1 MSVSDRATRRDLR
14 ALFEPESVAVVGAS
28 DDPEKWGNWLARGA
42 LRGASRRAVHLVN
55 RRGGEVM
62 GRPAHRSLTELPEA
76 PELAVLAVPPAAL
89 AGAVD
94 DAIAA
99 GCRALVVI
107 TAGQTDGDAGGPRDA
122 ALARQARDAGVI
134 LLGPNCLGVF
144 DAGAEL
150 ELVSNDLPR
159 GSLGLI
165 SQSGNLA
172 LEIGLLAGAAG
183 LGFSRFVSVGNQ
195 ADLEAGELIGELA
208 AHDGTDLIAIYV
220 EDFRDGRSF
229 ARAAEAA
236 TRAGKPVVLLAVE
249 HTDATARAVRSHTGA
264 LASDS
269 AAIDAACRAAGME
282 RVRSPQGLVDLAQ
295 GLMRAGVPR
304 GRRVAV
310 LADGGGHG
318 GVAAALA
325 SEAALAIPALSEG
338 LRRELRAGLPPT
350 AAVANPIDLA
360 GGGEADIHSFERTAR
375 AVLGS
380 GEVDAVL
387 MTGYFGGYSDYAETL
402 GRAEAAVAEA
412 LADAADAT
420 GRPLVVQTMHPQTA
434 AASTLRSRGVPVYRT
449 IERAVGV
456 LARLAEAGERE
467 PRGVPEL
474 PEAAVAVMPLPE
486 AAVAVAAPGLPARQA
501 ASSQGEAS
509 RAPASAYSGARALLG
524 AGGVPFVP
532 AREVSSPD
540 EAAAA
545 AAELGYPVVL
555 KALGLLHKSD
565 LGGVVTG
572 VADEPT
578 LRATFA
584 DLEERLAP
592 PAFSVESMAP
602 VGDGVEL
609 LVGARWDARFGPV
622 ALVGVGGVFTEVL
635 SDVAV
640 ALAPVDEATARELLL
655 SLRAAPLLQGARGR
669 RALDIDAAASA
680 VAALSRVAA
689 AHPEIAEIEVNPLL
703 ALTEGVVALD
713 ARAVP
718 WWQNGSQEEA
728 NASRD

>member
-62 GRPAHRSLTELPEA
+62 GRPAHRSLADLPEA

-94 DAIAA
+94 DAIAT

-107 TAGQTDGDAGGPRDA
+107 TAGEADGDAGGPRDA
-122 ALARQARDAGVI
+122 ALAQRARDAGVI

-195 ADLEAGELIGELA
+195 ADLQAGELIGELA
-208 AHDGTDLIAIYV
+208 AHEGTELIAIYV

-236 TRAGKPVVLLAVE
+236 ARAGKPVVLLAVE
-249 HTDATARAVRSHTGA
+249 HTEATARAVRSHTGA

-282 RVRSPQGLVDLAQ
+282 RVRSPQELVDLAQ
-295 GLMRAGVPR
+295 GLVRAGVPR
-304 GRRVAV
+304 GRRVVV

-325 SEAALAIPALSEG
+325 SEAGLTMPALSEG
-338 LRRELRAGLPPT
+338 LSRELRGGLPPT

-360 GGGEADIHSFERTAR
+360 GGGEADIHSFERAAR

-402 GRAEAAVAEA
+402 GRGEAAVAEA

-434 AASTLRSRGVPVYRT
+434 AASALRSRGVPVYRT

-467 PRGVPEL
+467 PRGVPWL
-474 PEAAVAVMPLPE
+474 AEAAEPLS
-486 AAVAVAAPGLPARQA
+486 AHGYSQARV
-501 ASSQGEAS
+501 
-509 RAPASAYSGARALLG
+509 LLA
-524 AGGVPFVP
+524 AGGVPFAS
-532 AREVSSPD
+532 AREVSSSD
-540 EAAAA
+540 EAAVT

-572 VADEPT
+572 IADEPS
-578 LRATFA
+578 LRAAFA
-584 DLEERLAP
+584 DLRERLAP
-592 PAFSVESMAP
+592 PGFSVEAVAP

-622 ALVGVGGVFTEVL
+622 ALVGLGGVFTEVL

-640 ALAPVDEATARELLL
+640 ALGPVDDATARELLL

-669 RALDIDAAASA
+669 REVDLDAAASA

-689 AHPEIAEIEVNPLL
+689 AHPEIAELEVNPLL
-703 ALTEGVVALD
+703 ALPEGAVALD
-713 ARAVP
+713 ARVVLRAP
-718 WWQNGSQEEA
+718 NGSKEEA
-728 NASRD
+728 NTSP

>member
-1 MSVSDRATRRDLR
+1 MSVSNRATRRDLR

-62 GRPAHRSLTELPEA
+62 GRPAHRSLADLADP

-89 AGAVD
+89 DGAVD

-107 TAGQTDGDAGGPRDA
+107 TAGEADGDAGGARDA
-122 ALARQARDAGVI
+122 ALARRARDAGVI

-172 LEIGLLAGAAG
+172 LEIGLLAGSAG

-208 AHDGTDLIAIYV
+208 AHDGTKLIAIYV

-249 HTDATARAVRSHTGA
+249 HTEATARAVRSHTGA

-282 RVRSPQGLVDLAQ
+282 RVRSPQELVDLAQ
-295 GLMRAGVPR
+295 GLVRAGVPR

-325 SEAALAIPALSEG
+325 SEAGLSVPALSDG
-338 LRRELRAGLPPT
+338 LQRDLRGRLPAT

-360 GGGEADIHSFERTAR
+360 GGGEADIHSFERTAL

-402 GRAEAAVAEA
+402 GRGEAAVAEA
-412 LADAADAT
+412 LADAANAT
-420 GRPLVVQTMHPQTA
+420 GRPLVVQTMHPETA
-434 AASTLRSRGVPVYRT
+434 AATTLRSRGVPVYRT

-456 LARLAEAGERE
+456 LARLADAGERA

-474 PEAAVAVMPLPE
+474 PEGATAPEPAAVPE
-486 AAVAVAAPGLPARQA
+486 TAAAPGVAARP
-501 ASSQGEAS
+501 E
-509 RAPASAYSGARALLG
+509 SAGSTYSGARALLA

-532 AREVSSPD
+532 AREVSTPD
-540 EAAAA
+540 EAAGA

-555 KALGLLHKSD
+555 KALGMLHKSD
-565 LGGVVTG
+565 AGGVVTG
-572 VADEPT
+572 LSDET
-578 LRATFA
+578 ALRAALA
-584 DLEERLAP
+584 DVRDRLAP
-592 PAFSVESMAP
+592 PAFCVERMAP

-609 LVGARWDARFGPV
+609 LVGAIWDARFGPV
-622 ALVGVGGVFTEVL
+622 TLVALGGVFTEVL
-635 SDVAV
+635 GDTAV
-640 ALAPVDEATARELLL
+640 ALAPVDEPTARELLL

-669 RALDIDAAASA
+669 REVDLDAAASA

-703 ALTEGVVALD
+703 ALPDRAVGLD
-713 ARAVP
+713 ARVVMRP
-718 WWQNGSQEEA
+718 
-728 NASRD
+728 

>member
-1 MSVSDRATRRDLR
+1 MSASDRATRRDLR
-14 ALFEPESVAVVGAS
+14 PLFEPESVAVVGAS

-62 GRPAHRSLTELPEA
+62 GRPAHRSLGDLPDP

-89 AGAVD
+89 DGAVD

-107 TAGQTDGDAGGPRDA
+107 TAGEADGDAGGPRDA
-122 ALARQARDAGVI
+122 TLAKKARDAGVI

-208 AHDGTDLIAIYV
+208 AHDGTELIAIYV

-236 TRAGKPVVLLAVE
+236 TRAGKRVVLLAVE
-249 HTDATARAVRSHTGA
+249 RTEATGRAVRSHTGA

-282 RVRSPQGLVDLAQ
+282 RVRSPQELVDLAQ
-295 GLMRAGVPR
+295 GLVRAGVPR

-318 GVAAALA
+318 GVASALA
-325 SEAALAIPALSEG
+325 VGAGLSVPALSDG
-338 LRRELRAGLPPT
+338 LRGELRAGLPPT
-350 AAVANPIDLA
+350 AALANPIDLA

-402 GRAEAAVAEA
+402 GRGEAAVAEA
-412 LADAADAT
+412 LADAAKAT
-420 GRPLVVQTMHPQTA
+420 GRPLIVQTMHPQAA
-434 AASTLRSRGVPVYRT
+434 AASTLRSRGVPVYPT

-456 LARLAEAGERE
+456 LGRLAEAGERE
-467 PRGVPEL
+467 PRGVPRL
-474 PEAAVAVMPLPE
+474 PE
-486 AAVAVAAPGLPARQA
+486 
-501 ASSQGEAS
+501 
-509 RAPASAYSGARALLG
+509 RAPPLTHPTYSKARRLLA
-524 AGGVPFVP
+524 AGGVPFGP
-532 AREVSSPD
+532 AREVSTLG
-540 EAAAA
+540 EAVAAAS
-545 AAELGYPVVL
+545 ELGYPVVL
-555 KALGLLHKSD
+555 KALGLLHKTD
-565 LGGVVTG
+565 AGGVLTG
-572 VADEPT
+572 LADESA
-578 LRATFA
+578 LRGAFA
-584 DLEERLAP
+584 DMHERLGP
-592 PAFSVESMAP
+592 PALSVERMAP
-602 VGDGVEL
+602 LSEGVEL
-609 LVGARWDARFGPV
+609 LVGGRWDTRFGPV
-622 ALVGVGGVFTEVL
+622 ALVGLGGMFTEVL

-640 ALAPVDEATARELLL
+640 ALAPVDEPTARELLL
-655 SLRAAPLLQGARGR
+655 SLRATPLLWGARGR
-669 RALDIDAAASA
+669 PEVDLEAAASA
-680 VAALSRVAA
+680 VAALSRVTA
-689 AHPEIAEIEVNPLL
+689 AHPEIAEIEINPLL
-703 ALTEGVVALD
+703 ALPEGVLGLD
-713 ARAVP
+713 ARIVMHP
-718 WWQNGSQEEA
+718 
-728 NASRD
+728 

>member
-1 MSVSDRATRRDLR
+1 MSVPDRATRRDLR

-42 LRGASRRAVHLVN
+42 LRGESRRAVHLVN
-55 RRGGEVM
+55 RRGGEVL
-62 GRPAHRSLTELPEA
+62 GRPAHPSLTSLPEA
-76 PELAVLAVPPAAL
+76 PELAVLAVPPAAVE
-89 AGAVD
+89 AAVD

-107 TAGQTDGDAGGPRDA
+107 TAGETDGDAGGPRDA
-122 ALARQARDAGVI
+122 ALARRVREAGVI

-144 DAGAEL
+144 DAAAEL
-150 ELVSNDLPR
+150 DLVSNDLPR
-159 GSLGLI
+159 GSIGLI

-172 LEIGLLAGAAG
+172 LEIGLLAEAAG

-195 ADLEAGELIGELA
+195 ADLEAGQLIGELA
-208 AHDGTDLIAIYV
+208 AHDGTELIAIYV
-220 EDFRDGRSF
+220 EDFRDGRAF
-229 ARAAEAA
+229 TRAAEGAA
-236 TRAGKPVVLLAVE
+236 RAGKPVLLLAVDRTE
-249 HTDATARAVRSHTGA
+249 ATARAVRSHTGA

-282 RVRSPQGLVDLAQ
+282 RVRSPQELVDLAQ
-295 GLMRAGVPR
+295 GLLRAGVPR
-304 GRRVAV
+304 GRRAGV

-318 GVAAALA
+318 SVAAALA
-325 SEAALAIPALSEG
+325 AGAGLSVPALSDG

-402 GRAEAAVAEA
+402 RRGEAAVAEA
-412 LADAADAT
+412 LADAAVAT
-420 GRPLVVQTMHPQTA
+420 GRPLLVQTMHPDTA
-434 AASTLRSRGVPVYRT
+434 AAAALRSRGVPVYRT

-456 LARLAEAGERE
+456 LARLAGAAERE
-467 PRGVPEL
+467 PRGVPAL
-474 PEAAVAVMPLPE
+474 PEAVATE
-486 AAVAVAAPGLPARQA
+486 VAGGY
-501 ASSQGEAS
+501 SQ
-509 RAPASAYSGARALLG
+509 ARALLA
-524 AGGVPFVP
+524 AGGVTFVS
-532 AREVSSPD
+532 AREVSTPD
-540 EAAAA
+540 DAAAA
-545 AAELGYPVVL
+545 AAEIGYPVVL

-565 LGGVVTG
+565 VGGVVTG
-572 VADEPT
+572 LSDEPG
-578 LRATFA
+578 LRAAFA
-584 DLEERLAP
+584 DLRERLAP
-592 PAFSVESMAP
+592 PAFSVERMAA

-622 ALVGVGGVFTEVL
+622 VLVGLGGVLTEVL
-635 SDVAV
+635 RDVAV

-669 RALDIDAAASA
+669 RAVDLAAAAAA

-703 ALTEGVVALD
+703 ALPDGALGLD
-713 ARAVP
+713 ARAVMRP
-718 WWQNGSQEEA
+718 
-728 NASRD
+728 

>member
-1 MSVSDRATRRDLR
+1 MSVPDRATRRDLR

-28 DDPEKWGNWLARGA
+28 DDPQKWGNWLARGA

-55 RRGGEVM
+55 RRGGEVL
-62 GRPAHRSLTELPEA
+62 GRPAHPSLASLPEA
-76 PELAVLAVPPAAL
+76 PELAVLAVPPAAVE
-89 AGAVD
+89 AAVD

-107 TAGQTDGDAGGPRDA
+107 TAGETDGDAGGPRDA
-122 ALARQARDAGVI
+122 ALARRAREAGVI

-144 DAGAEL
+144 DAAAEL

-159 GSLGLI
+159 GSIGLI

-172 LEIGLLAGAAG
+172 LEIGLLAEGAG

-208 AHDGTDLIAIYV
+208 AHDGTELIAIYM
-220 EDFRDGRSF
+220 EDFRDGRAF
-229 ARAAEAA
+229 TRAAEGAA
-236 TRAGKPVVLLAVE
+236 RAGKPVVLLAVE
-249 HTDATARAVRSHTGA
+249 RTEATARAVRSHTGA

-282 RVRSPQGLVDLAQ
+282 RVRSPQELVDLAQ
-295 GLMRAGVPR
+295 GLLRAGVPR

-325 SEAALAIPALSEG
+325 SEAGLSVPALSDG

-375 AVLGS
+375 AVLAS
-380 GEVDAVL
+380 AEVDAVL

-402 GRAEAAVAEA
+402 RRGEAAVAEA
-412 LADAADAT
+412 LADAAVAT
-420 GRPLVVQTMHPQTA
+420 GRPLLVQTMHPETA
-434 AASTLRSRGVPVYRT
+434 AAAALRSRGVPVYGT

-456 LARLAEAGERE
+456 LARLAGAVERE
-467 PRGVPEL
+467 PRGVPAL
-474 PEAAVAVMPLPE
+474 PEAAGPE
-486 AAVAVAAPGLPARQA
+486 AAGEY
-501 ASSQGEAS
+501 SQV
-509 RAPASAYSGARALLG
+509 RALLA

-532 AREVSSPD
+532 AREVSTPD
-540 EAAAA
+540 DAAAA
-545 AAELGYPVVL
+545 AAEIGYPVVL

-572 VADEPT
+572 LSDEPA
-578 LRATFA
+578 LRAAFA
-584 DLEERLAP
+584 DVRERLAP
-592 PAFSVESMAP
+592 PAFSVERMAP

-609 LVGARWDARFGPV
+609 LVGARWDARFGPI
-622 ALVGVGGVFTEVL
+622 ALVGLGGVFTEVL
-635 SDVAV
+635 RDVAV

-669 RALDIDAAASA
+669 GEVDLPAAASA

-703 ALTEGVVALD
+703 ALPDGALGLD
-713 ARAVP
+713 ARMVMRP
-718 WWQNGSQEEA
+718 
-728 NASRD
+728 

>member
-1 MSVSDRATRRDLR
+1 MSVPERATRRELR
-14 ALFEPESVAVVGAS
+14 ALFEPESVVVVGAS

-62 GRPAHRSLTELPEA
+62 GRPAHPSLASLPEA
-76 PELAVLAVPPAAL
+76 PELAVLAVPPAAVE
-89 AGAVD
+89 AAVD

-107 TAGQTDGDAGGPRDA
+107 TAGEADGDAGGPRDA
-122 ALARQARDAGVI
+122 ALARRVREAGVI

-144 DAGAEL
+144 DAAAEL
-150 ELVSNDLPR
+150 DLVSNDLPR
-159 GSLGLI
+159 GSIGLI

-172 LEIGLLAGAAG
+172 LEIGLLAEAAG

-208 AHDGTDLIAIYV
+208 AHAETELIAVYV
-220 EDFRDGRSF
+220 EDFRDGRAF
-229 ARAAEAA
+229 ARAAEDAA
-236 TRAGKPVVLLAVE
+236 RAGKPVVLLAVE
-249 HTDATARAVRSHTGA
+249 RTEATERAVRSHTGA

-269 AAIDAACRAAGME
+269 AAIDAACRAGGME
-282 RVRSPQGLVDLAQ
+282 RVRSPQELLDLAE
-295 GLMRAGVPR
+295 GLLRAGVPR

-325 SEAALAIPALSEG
+325 SDAGLSLPALSGG
-338 LRRELRAGLPPT
+338 LRRELRAGLPRT

-402 GRAEAAVAEA
+402 GRGEAAVAEA
-412 LADAADAT
+412 LADAAAAT
-420 GRPLVVQTMHPQTA
+420 GRPLLVQTMHPETA
-434 AASTLRSRGVPVYRT
+434 AAAALRRRGVPVYRT
-449 IERAVGV
+449 IDRAVGV
-456 LARLAEAGERE
+456 AARLAAAAERE
-467 PRGVPEL
+467 PRGVPALPDAAEV
-474 PEAAVAVMPLPE
+474 PEAAGE
-486 AAVAVAAPGLPARQA
+486 Y
-501 ASSQGEAS
+501 SQ
-509 RAPASAYSGARALLG
+509 ARALLA

-532 AREVSSPD
+532 AREVATAD
-540 EAAAA
+540 DAAAA
-545 AAELGYPVVL
+545 AAEIGYPVVL
-555 KALGLLHKSD
+555 KALGVLHKSD
-565 LGGVVTG
+565 VGGVVLRLS
-572 VADEPT
+572 DEPA
-578 LRATFA
+578 LRAAFERVRA
-584 DLEERLAP
+584 RLAP
-592 PAFSVESMAP
+592 PAFSVERMAP

-622 ALVGVGGVFTEVL
+622 ALVGLGGVFTEVL
-635 SDVAV
+635 NDVAV
-640 ALAPVDEATARELLL
+640 ALAPVEEATARELLL
-655 SLRAAPLLQGARGR
+655 SLRAAPLLRGARGR
-669 RALDIDAAASA
+669 RQVNLDAAASA

-703 ALTEGVVALD
+703 ALPEGALGLD
-713 ARAVP
+713 ARAVMQP
-718 WWQNGSQEEA
+718 
-728 NASRD
+728 

>member
-1 MSVSDRATRRDLR
+1 MSVSDRATRRDLS

-62 GRPAHRSLTELPEA
+62 GRPAHRSLADLPEP

-89 AGAVD
+89 EGAVD

-107 TAGQTDGDAGGPRDA
+107 TAGEADGDAGGPRDA
-122 ALARQARDAGVI
+122 ALARRARDAGAI

-172 LEIGLLAGAAG
+172 LEIGLLAGAAD

-208 AHDGTDLIAIYV
+208 AHEGTELIALYV

-236 TRAGKPVVLLAVE
+236 TSAGKPVVLLAVE
-249 HTDATARAVRSHTGA
+249 RTEATARALRSHTGA
-264 LASDS
+264 LASES

-282 RVRSPQGLVDLAQ
+282 RVRSPQELVDLAQ
-295 GLMRAGVPR
+295 GLVRAGVPR

-325 SEAALAIPALSEG
+325 SEAGLSMPALSEG
-338 LRRELRAGLPPT
+338 LRGEVRAGLPPT
-350 AAVANPIDLA
+350 AAVSNPIDLA

-380 GEVDAVL
+380 GEVDALL
-387 MTGYFGGYSDYAETL
+387 MTGYFGGYSDYSETL
-402 GRAEAAVAEA
+402 GRGEAAVAEA
-412 LADAADAT
+412 LADAAAAT

-434 AASTLRSRGVPVYRT
+434 AASALRSGGVPVYRT

-456 LARLAEAGERE
+456 LARLAEAGERA
-467 PRGVPEL
+467 PRGVPGL
-474 PEAAVAVMPLPE
+474 PEAATARSLPLRGIAGGQE
-486 AAVAVAAPGLPARQA
+486 GARGLPDAR
-501 ASSQGEAS
+501 SS
-509 RAPASAYSGARALLG
+509 APASAYSDARAILA

-532 AREVSSPD
+532 AHEVTTSD
-540 EAAAA
+540 DAVAAAA
-545 AAELGYPVVL
+545 ALGYPVVL

-572 VADEPT
+572 IADESS
-578 LRATFA
+578 LRAA
-584 DLEERLAP
+584 VAGLRERLAP
-592 PAFSVESMAP
+592 PAFSVEGMAP

-622 ALVGVGGVFTEVL
+622 ALVALGGVFTEVL
-635 SDVAV
+635 RDTAV

-655 SLRAAPLLQGARGR
+655 SLRAAPLLRGARGR
-669 RALDIDAAASA
+669 REVDLGAAASA

-689 AHPEIAEIEVNPLL
+689 AHPQIAEIEVNPLL
-703 ALTEGVVALD
+703 ALPEGAVALD
-713 ARAVP
+713 ARMVP
-718 WWQNGSQEEA
+718 RAENGSNEEA
-728 NASRD
+728 DASP

>member
-14 ALFEPESVAVVGAS
+14 ALFEPASVAVVGAS

-42 LRGASRRAVHLVN
+42 LRGASRRAVYLVN
-55 RRGGEVM
+55 RRGGEVL
-62 GRPAHRSLTELPEA
+62 GQPAHRSLADLPEP

-89 AGAVD
+89 EGAVD
-94 DAIAA
+94 DALAA
-99 GCRALVVI
+99 GSRALVVI
-107 TAGQTDGDAGGPRDA
+107 TAGEADGDAGGPRDA
-122 ALARQARDAGVI
+122 ALAERARDAGAI

-195 ADLEAGELIGELA
+195 AGLEAGELIGELA
-208 AHDGTDLIAIYV
+208 AHDRTELIAIYV
-220 EDFRDGRSF
+220 EDFRDGRAF
-229 ARAAEAA
+229 ARAAEEAA
-236 TRAGKPVVLLAVE
+236 RAGKPVVLLAVE
-249 HTDATARAVRSHTGA
+249 RTEATARAVRSHTGA

-269 AAIDAACRAAGME
+269 AAIDAACMAAGIE
-282 RVRSPQGLVDLAQ
+282 RVRSPQELVDLAQ
-295 GLMRAGVPR
+295 GLVRAGVPR

-318 GVAAALA
+318 GVASALA
-325 SEAALAIPALSEG
+325 TGAGLSVPALSDG
-338 LRRELRAGLPPT
+338 LRAELRAGLPPT

-360 GGGEADIHSFERTAR
+360 GGGEADIHGFERTAR

-402 GRAEAAVAEA
+402 GRGEAAVAEA

-420 GRPLVVQTMHPQTA
+420 GRPLLVHTMHPQTA
-434 AASTLRSRGVPVYRT
+434 PASALRRRGVPVYRT

-467 PRGVPEL
+467 PRGVPE
-474 PEAAVAVMPLPE
+474 AA
-486 AAVAVAAPGLPARQA
+486 AAPSVLAPRTASNEGEVRGGPSGRS
-501 ASSQGEAS
+501 ASSQGYA
-509 RAPASAYSGARALLG
+509 RIAAYSAARALLA
-524 AGGVPFVP
+524 AGGVPFVL
-532 AREVSSPD
+532 AREVSTSD

-545 AAELGYPVVL
+545 AAEIGYPVVL

-565 LGGVVTG
+565 AGGVVT
-572 VADEPT
+572 ALAEESA
-578 LRATFA
+578 LRAAFA
-584 DLEERLAP
+584 DLQERLAP
-592 PAFSVESMAP
+592 PAFSVERMAP

-622 ALVGVGGVFTEVL
+622 ALVGLGGVFTEVL

-640 ALAPVDEATARELLL
+640 ALAPVDEATGRELLL

-669 RALDIDAAASA
+669 PEIDLDAAASA

-703 ALTEGVVALD
+703 ALPEGAVGLD

-718 WWQNGSQEEA
+718 KRGTLVNL
-728 NASRD
+728 

>member
-42 LRGASRRAVHLVN
+42 LRGASRRGVHLVN

-62 GRPAHRSLTELPEA
+62 GRPAHRSLTDLPEA

-107 TAGQTDGDAGGPRDA
+107 TAGEADGDAGGPRDA

-134 LLGPNCLGVF
+134 MLGPNCLGVF

-208 AHDGTDLIAIYV
+208 AHDGTELIAIYV

-249 HTDATARAVRSHTGA
+249 HTEATARAVRSHTGA

-282 RVRSPQGLVDLAQ
+282 RVRSPQELVDLAQ
-295 GLMRAGVPR
+295 GLVRAGVPR

-325 SEAALAIPALSEG
+325 SEAALAMPALSEG

-434 AASTLRSRGVPVYRT
+434 AASTLRSRGVPVYPT

-456 LARLAEAGERE
+456 LARLAEAGERV
-467 PRGVPEL
+467 PRGVPAL
-474 PEAAVAVMPLPE
+474 PEPAVAG
-486 AAVAVAAPGLPARQA
+486 AAPLGVPARQT

-509 RAPASAYSGARALLG
+509 SAPASADSRARASPTP
-524 AGGVPFVP
+524 VRPPSPTPVRPPSPTP
-532 AREVSSPD
+532 ARPPPPTPTLARFSGPAASPSCRLARSPLLTRPPRPRPSSAIRSCSRRSGFSTSRTWAGSSP
-540 EAAAA
+540 ASRTS
-545 AAELGYPVVL
+545 PPC
-555 KALGLLHKSD
+555 GLPS
-565 LGGVVTG
+565 
-572 VADEPT
+572 
-578 LRATFA
+578 
-584 DLEERLAP
+584 
-592 PAFSVESMAP
+592 PASTSGLPRPRSPSSAWRP
-602 VGDGVEL
+602 
-609 LVGARWDARFGPV
+609 
-622 ALVGVGGVFTEVL
+622 
-635 SDVAV
+635 S
-640 ALAPVDEATARELLL
+640 ATA
-655 SLRAAPLLQGARGR
+655 SSSSWAHAGTPASARSPWS
-669 RALDIDAAASA
+669 ASA
-680 VAALSRVAA
+680 VCSR
-689 AHPEIAEIEVNPLL
+689 
-703 ALTEGVVALD
+703 
-713 ARAVP
+713 RF
-718 WWQNGSQEEA
+718 
-728 NASRD
+728 

>member
-62 GRPAHRSLTELPEA
+62 GRPAHRSLADLPEA

-107 TAGQTDGDAGGPRDA
+107 TAGEADGDAGGPRDA
-122 ALARQARDAGVI
+122 ALAQRARDAGVI

-195 ADLEAGELIGELA
+195 ADLQAGELIGELA
-208 AHDGTDLIAIYV
+208 AHEGTELIAIYV

-249 HTDATARAVRSHTGA
+249 HTEATARAVQSHTGA

-282 RVRSPQGLVDLAQ
+282 RVRSPQELVDLAQ
-295 GLMRAGVPR
+295 GLVRAGVPR
-304 GRRVAV
+304 GRRVVV

-325 SEAALAIPALSEG
+325 SEAGLTMPALSEG
-338 LRRELRAGLPPT
+338 LSRELRGGLPPT

-360 GGGEADIHSFERTAR
+360 GGGEADIHSFERAAR

-402 GRAEAAVAEA
+402 GRGEAAVAEA

-434 AASTLRSRGVPVYRT
+434 AASALRSRGVPVYRT

-467 PRGVPEL
+467 PRGVPGL
-474 PEAAVAVMPLPE
+474 PEAAEPLS
-486 AAVAVAAPGLPARQA
+486 AHGYSQARV
-501 ASSQGEAS
+501 
-509 RAPASAYSGARALLG
+509 LLA
-524 AGGVPFVP
+524 AGGVPFAS
-532 AREVSSPD
+532 AREVSSSD
-540 EAAAA
+540 EAAVT

-572 VADEPT
+572 IADEPS
-578 LRATFA
+578 LRAAFA
-584 DLEERLAP
+584 DLRERLAP
-592 PAFSVESMAP
+592 PGFSVEAVAP

-622 ALVGVGGVFTEVL
+622 ALVGLGGVFTEVL

-640 ALAPVDEATARELLL
+640 ALAPVDNATARELLL

-669 RALDIDAAASA
+669 REVDLDAAASA

-689 AHPEIAEIEVNPLL
+689 AHPEIAELEVNPLL
-703 ALTEGVVALD
+703 ALPEGAVALD
-713 ARAVP
+713 ARVVLRAP
-718 WWQNGSQEEA
+718 NGSKEEA
-728 NASRD
+728 NTSP

>member
-1 MSVSDRATRRDLR
+1 MSVPDRATRRDLR

-55 RRGGEVM
+55 RRGGEVL
-62 GRPAHRSLTELPEA
+62 GRPAHPSLASLAEP
-76 PELAVLAVPPAAL
+76 PELAVLAVPPAAVE
-89 AGAVD
+89 AAVD
-94 DAIAA
+94 DAIGA
-99 GCRALVVI
+99 GCRAIVVI
-107 TAGQTDGDAGGPRDA
+107 TAGEEDGDAGGPRDA
-122 ALARQARDAGVI
+122 ALAQRVREAGVI

-144 DAGAEL
+144 DAAAEL

-159 GSLGLI
+159 GSIGLI

-172 LEIGLLAGAAG
+172 LEIGLLAEAAG

-208 AHDGTDLIAIYV
+208 AHAGTKLIAIYV
-220 EDFRDGRSF
+220 EDFRDGRAF
-229 ARAAEAA
+229 ARAAEGAA
-236 TRAGKPVVLLAVE
+236 RAGKPIVLLAVE
-249 HTDATARAVRSHTGA
+249 RTEATARAVRSHTGA

-282 RVRSPQGLVDLAQ
+282 RVRSPQELVDLAQ
-295 GLMRAGVPR
+295 GLLRAGVPR

-325 SEAALAIPALSEG
+325 SEAGLSVPALSDG
-338 LRRELRAGLPPT
+338 LRRELRAGLPAT

-360 GGGEADIHSFERTAR
+360 GGGEADINSFERTAR

-380 GEVDAVL
+380 AEVDAVL

-402 GRAEAAVAEA
+402 GRGEAAVAEA
-412 LADAADAT
+412 LAHAAVAT
-420 GRPLVVQTMHPQTA
+420 GRPLLVQTMHPETA
-434 AASTLRSRGVPVYRT
+434 AATALGNRGVPVYRT

-456 LARLAEAGERE
+456 LARLAGAAERE
-467 PRGVPEL
+467 PRGVPAL
-474 PEAAVAVMPLPE
+474 PEPAEPLAAAGK
-486 AAVAVAAPGLPARQA
+486 AAPGA
-501 ASSQGEAS
+501 ASSP
-509 RAPASAYSGARALLG
+509 APSGGAYSQARALLAG
-524 AGGVPFVP
+524 GGVPFVP
-532 AREVSSPD
+532 AREASTPD
-540 EAAAA
+540 DAAAA
-545 AAELGYPVVL
+545 AAEIGYPVAL

-565 LGGVVTG
+565 AGGVVTG
-572 VADEPT
+572 LADEPA
-578 LRATFA
+578 LRTAFA
-584 DLEERLAP
+584 DVRDRLDP
-592 PAFSVESMAP
+592 PAFSVERMAP

-609 LVGARWDARFGPV
+609 LVGARWEARFGPV
-622 ALVGVGGVFTEVL
+622 ALVGLGGVFTEVL
-635 SDVAV
+635 GDVAV
-640 ALAPVDEATARELLL
+640 ALAPVDEASARELLL

-669 RALDIDAAASA
+669 RAVDLGAAASA

-703 ALTEGVVALD
+703 ALPDGALGLD
-713 ARAVP
+713 ARVVMRP
-718 WWQNGSQEEA
+718 
-728 NASRD
+728 

>member
-62 GRPAHRSLTELPEA
+62 GRPAHRSLSDLPEA

-89 AGAVD
+89 EGAVD

-107 TAGQTDGDAGGPRDA
+107 TAGDADGDAGGPRDA
-122 ALARQARDAGVI
+122 ALAQRAREAGVV

-208 AHDGTDLIAIYV
+208 AHEGTEVIAIYV

-249 HTDATARAVRSHTGA
+249 RTEATARAVRSHTGA

-282 RVRSPQGLVDLAQ
+282 RVRTPQELVDLAQ
-295 GLMRAGVPR
+295 GLVRAGVPR

-318 GVAAALA
+318 GVASGLA
-325 SEAALAIPALSEG
+325 TGAGLSVPALSDG
-338 LRRELRAGLPPT
+338 LRGELRAGLPPT

-402 GRAEAAVAEA
+402 GRGEAAVAEA

-420 GRPLVVQTMHPQTA
+420 GRPLLVQTMHPETA
-434 AASTLRSRGVPVYRT
+434 AASALRSRGVPVYRT
-449 IERAVGV
+449 IERAVRV
-456 LARLAEAGERE
+456 LARLAEAGERK
-467 PRGVPEL
+467 PRGVPGL
-474 PEAAVAVMPLPE
+474 PEAAARSAPSWPTAGSQEE
-486 AAVAVAAPGLPARQA
+486 ARG
-501 ASSQGEAS
+501 
-509 RAPASAYSGARALLG
+509 AYSEARALLA
-524 AGGVPFVP
+524 AGGVPFAP
-532 AREVSSPD
+532 AREVSTPD
-540 EAAAA
+540 GAASA

-572 VADEPT
+572 LADEPS
-578 LRATFA
+578 LRAAYA
-584 DLEERLAP
+584 DLRERLAP
-592 PAFSVESMAP
+592 PGFSVEAMAP

-622 ALVGVGGVFTEVL
+622 ALVGLGGVFTEVL
-635 SDVAV
+635 SDTAV

-669 RALDIDAAASA
+669 REVDLDAAASA

-703 ALTEGVVALD
+703 ALPEGALGLD
-713 ARAVP
+713 ARVVP
-718 WWQNGSQEEA
+718 KRGTKVS
-728 NASRD
+728 D